1 MSAVIDTF
9 EWIFL
14 LYFVFLNSGY
24 IGLNLIAIF
33 HIRRYINV
41 LASHSLPHTLGGMAP
56 PVSILVPAYNEE
68 ASIATSIH
76 AMLQLHYGEFEI
88 VIVNDGSTDNTLQ
101 KLIDNFDLQPF
112 PEAMRIRLQT
122 QPIKAIYVS
131 RTYPNLRVVDKQNGG
146 KADSLN
152 AGINVCRYPLFCVV
166 DADSIL
172 QHNSLQQVVEPFIED
187 PNTIASGGT
196 IRISNGCKVERGFLA
211 KVGLPKRLLV
221 LLQIT
226 EYLRAFLFGRMGWA
240 PLNALLIISGAFGVF
255 KKEAVILAG
264 GYRTDTVGED
274 MELVV
279 RMHRVMR
286 KLGKPYRITFVPDP
300 ICWTEAPSD
309 LQGLQSQRVRWQRGL
324 AESLSMNWSLLF
336 NPRGG
341 TVGWLAFPYM
351 LLFELI
357 GPFIEVAG
365 YLFFLSGVFF
375 GFINEDAA
383 IVFFLAALCFG
394 LLLSAT
400 ALLLEELSF
409 HIYPKFRHTL
419 TLLLAAIFEN
429 FGYRQLNS
437 LWRVKGMLMWL
448 FRFKGSWGVIR
459 RIGHEPGSAGTKGK

>member
-1 MSAVIDTF
+1 MNTLIDAF

-24 IGLNLIAIF
+24 VALNLIAVFQIK
-33 HIRRYINV
+33 RYINV
-41 LASHSLPHTLGGMAP
+41 LSSHSLPHTLGGMAP
-56 PVSILVPAYNEE
+56 PVSILVPAHNE
-68 ASIATSIH
+68 AATIITSIH

-88 VIVNDGSTDNTLQ
+88 VVINDGSSDDSLQ
-101 KLIDNFDLQPF
+101 KMIDHFELHPF
-112 PEAMRIRLQT
+112 PEAMRIRLDSK
-122 QPIKAIYVS
+122 PIKSVYMS
-131 RTYPNLRVVDKQNGG
+131 HKYPNLRVVDKENGG
-146 KADSLN
+146 KADALN

-172 QHNSLQQVVEPFIED
+172 QHNSLQQVVQPFIENPD
-187 PNTIASGGT
+187 TIAAGGT
-196 IRISNGCKVERGFLA
+196 IRISNGCTVERGFLSQ
-211 KVGLPKRLLV
+211 VGLPNRFLV
-221 LLQIT
+221 LMQIT

-255 KKEAVILAG
+255 KKEAVIQAG

-309 LQGLQSQRVRWQRGL
+309 LKGLQSQRMRWQRGL

-357 GPFIEVAG
+357 GPFLEVAG
-365 YLFFLSGVFF
+365 YLFFLSGLVF
-375 GFINEDAA
+375 GFVDTDAA
-383 IVFFLAALCFG
+383 VVFFLAAICFG

-400 ALLLEELSF
+400 ALMLEEISF
-409 HIYPKFRHTL
+409 HIYPKVHHTL
-419 TLLLAAIFEN
+419 ALLLAAVFEN

-437 LWRVKGMLMWL
+437 FWRLKGMLLWL
-448 FRFKGSWGVIR
+448 FGYKGAWGVIP
-459 RIGHEPGSAGTKGK
+459 RIGHDPGHKRED